1 MSDFSPS
8 YNAETAPTKRTS
20 RSYPMYVF
28 WIMFA
33 ISFLNY
39 LDRFV
44 LTGAANTIAHEL
56 GFGVDG
62 IGYVASAFLVV
73 YTLVTIPLGIVADR
87 TKRKDV
93 VAVCVASWSVAT
105 ALTALSFN
113 FLSLFFFL

>member
-1 MSDFSPS
+1 MEVCMSDFSQP
-8 YNAETAPTKRTS
+8 YNGEAASPKRAARPYPT
-20 RSYPMYVF
+20 YVF
-28 WIMFA
+28 WVMFA

-39 LDRFV
+39 LDRYV

-73 YTLVTIPLGIVADR
+73 YTLVTIPMGILADR
-87 TKRKDV
+87 TKRKNV
-93 VAVCVASWSVAT
+93 VAICVTFWSLAT

-113 FLSLFFFL
+113 FLSL

>member
-1 MSDFSPS
+1 MFSFDFEMENVSPDMEVLMSDFSQP
-8 YNAETAPTKRTS
+8 YNGETAPAKRTK
-20 RSYPMYVF
+20 RSYPTYVF

-39 LDRFV
+39 LDRYV

-73 YTLVTIPLGIVADR
+73 YTLVTIPLGIIADR
-87 TKRKDV
+87 TKRK
-93 VAVCVASWSVAT
+93 
-105 ALTALSFN
+105 N
-113 FLSLFFFL
+113 